1 MPTTFGWTPQSTSDH
16 FPSVGLVDDVIEL
29 PILLPEWQVVAL
41 EEAARDRGM
50 TIGQLI
56 RRLFSDLFPRPV
68 ASASIDD

>member
-1 MPTTFGWTPQSTSDH
+1 MPQGTDH
-16 FPSVGLVDDVIEL
+16 FPATGVTDEVIEL
-29 PILLPEWQVVAL
+29 PILLPEWQVAAL

-68 ASASIDD
+68 SAGTLDD